1 MEKSISSLLAISKR
15 RSLPALATFIATLG
29 TSVAYLAVA
38 PHWYETSARLMLD
51 EKRVS
56 LSELGRDLTQ
66 VPSGTAG
73 GPSPLAD
80 QAEFVKSQPVL
91 EKAIVQVK
99 NDLPQN
105 QLTVSEIRRG
115 LKVKIVPAT
124 NILELTYQ
132 GRDPNFAAELVN
144 AISQTMVEE
153 NAKAISSEATKVR
166 VFLQKEV
173 PLARQILQR
182 AEIAENR
189 YRQKSGI
196 ISIDDQT
203 KSLVLSLANLEDQE
217 RTLVAQLQEAKS
229 RDISLR
235 QITDAKTINNAYASV
250 RSGQDEQVKNLRT
263 KLADLET
270 QIIQTRLRFTENNP
284 TLIKLIEQRDAI
296 RALYTQELARVSP
309 GNATIPPSKV
319 ASDSLSQELRSK
331 LIVNEIERLAIENKL
346 KSVQSLQANL
356 QTRLAQ
362 LPIKELPL
370 SALARQRQ
378 QAATS
383 LNMLQSKLEEA
394 RIAEAQKVSN
404 IRIIEEAQ
412 PPTSPTSPKKAAVL
426 VIATFFGAI
435 LAIGVV
441 LLLELMDNRLH
452 DGSEVEELLKL
463 PVLGVLP
470 RLPVTM
476 LNLEPSEQFLDD
488 VALVEPYRMLLKTLE
503 FRSTHKP
510 RVIVVSSS
518 ISGEGKSVVVSH
530 LAAVSAMLSRR
541 TLIIDADLHIP
552 VQHRLFHL
560 AANPGITEVISGN
573 KTLLEAV
580 QRTDIKNLSI
590 LTCGELHTRPSQLLE
605 SAAIESLIAEAATKY
620 DLVIIDTAA
629 ISDFADA
636 ATLTQQSD
644 GVIIVTR
651 PSFTHK
657 GVLQKSVSELTE
669 NRISILGVVVNG
681 IKNQTRKSYHYPR
694 QDYQAQFRPKKHLT
708 YLESPLNHSA
718 RNQISMSSKG
728 LKNGQ

>member
-1 MEKSISSLLAISKR
+1 MEKGISSLLAISKR
-15 RSLPALATFIATLG
+15 RSFPALATFIAALG
-29 TSVAYLAVA
+29 TSVAYLAVT
-38 PHWYETSARLMLD
+38 PHLYETSARLMLN

-56 LSELGRDLTQ
+56 ISELGRDLTQ
-66 VPSGTAG
+66 VPEGTAG
-73 GPSPLAD
+73 GPNPLAD
-80 QAEFVKSQPVL
+80 QAELIKSQPVL
-91 EKAIVQVK
+91 EKVVVRLK
-99 NDLPQN
+99 NRLPQSQIPQS
-105 QLTVSEIRRG
+105 QLTFSEIRKSLR
-115 LKVKIVPAT
+115 VKIVPAT

-132 GRDPNFAAELVN
+132 GKDPNLAVEVLN
-144 AISQTMVEE
+144 AVSQSMVEE

-166 VFLQKEV
+166 KFLEEEVPIARKTLQK
-173 PLARQILQR
+173 

-189 YRQKSGI
+189 YRQISGI
-196 ISIDDQT
+196 ISIDEQT
-203 KSLVLSLANLEDQE
+203 KSLVVSLANLEDQE
-217 RTLVAQLQEAKS
+217 RTLVAQLQETKS

-235 QITDAKTINNAYASV
+235 QITDAKSINNAYASV
-250 RSGQDEQVKNLRT
+250 RSGQDEQVKNLRA

-270 QIIQTRLRFTENNP
+270 QIIQTRLRFTENHP
-284 TLIKLIEQRDAI
+284 TVIKLIEQRDAI
-296 RALYTQELARVSP
+296 RALYTKELARVSP
-309 GNATIPPSKV
+309 GNETIPSSKV

-331 LIVNEIERLAIENKL
+331 LIVNEIERLAIEKKL

-370 SALARQRQ
+370 SALTRQRQ

-412 PPTSPTSPKKAAVL
+412 LPTSPTSPKKAVVL
-426 VIATFFGAI
+426 VIAIFFGAI

-441 LLLELMDNRLH
+441 LLLELMDDKLH
-452 DGSEVEELLKL
+452 DGSEAEELLKL

-470 RLPVTM
+470 RLPVTR

-530 LAAVSAMLSRR
+530 LATVSAMLSRR
-541 TLIIDADLHIP
+541 TLIIDADLHKP
-552 VQHRLFHL
+552 VQHKLFHL
-560 AANPGITEVISGN
+560 AANPGITEVISSN

-580 QRTDIKNLSI
+580 QRTNIKNLSV

-605 SAAIESLIAEAATKY
+605 SATIESLIAEAATKY
-620 DLVIIDTAA
+620 DLVIIDTAPF
-629 ISDFADA
+629 SDFVDA
-636 ATLTQQSD
+636 ATLSQQSD

-651 PSFTHK
+651 PNFTHK
-657 GVLQKSVSELTE
+657 RILQNSVSELTE

-681 IKNQTRKSYHYPR
+681 MNNQTGKPHRYVR
-694 QDYQAQFRPKKHLT
+694 QDYHGQPGPQKDFT
-708 YLESPLNHSA
+708 YLETPLNHSA
-718 RNQISMSSKG
+718 IN
-728 LKNGQ
+728 